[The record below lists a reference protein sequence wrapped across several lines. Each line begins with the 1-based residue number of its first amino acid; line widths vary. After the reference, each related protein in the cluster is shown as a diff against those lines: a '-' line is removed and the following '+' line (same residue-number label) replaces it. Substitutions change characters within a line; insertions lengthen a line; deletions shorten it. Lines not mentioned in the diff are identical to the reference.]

1 MTRWFRIPLTAAIV
15 VAVVLLVAM
24 AAGGANS
31 TVFERYFPIL
41 LIVTSFATIA
51 LLAFIGAV
59 VYRLFKQRR
68 NKVFGSRMTINLALY
83 PSTRGLTCAWNRRL
97 TPALHFQAKCSRANS
112 ISSCKQP
119 VASLPF

>member
-41 LIVTSFATIA
+41 LIITSFATIA

-83 PSTRGLTCAWNRRL
+83 LSLAAVFPVLVALLCVKSVHRAIHRL
-97 TPALHFQAKCSRANS
+97 
-112 ISSCKQP
+112 
-119 VASLPF
+119 VV

>member
-41 LIVTSFATIA
+41 LIVTSLQRSLCSPLSAPLFTVSSSSAAT
-51 LLAFIGAV
+51 
-59 VYRLFKQRR
+59 R
-68 NKVFGSRMTINLALY
+68 
-83 PSTRGLTCAWNRRL
+83 
-97 TPALHFQAKCSRANS
+97 CSVRE
-112 ISSCKQP
+112 
-119 VASLPF
+119 

>member
-24 AAGGANS
+24 TAGGANS

-51 LLAFIGAV
+51 LLAF
-59 VYRLFKQRR
+59 
-68 NKVFGSRMTINLALY
+68 SR
-83 PSTRGLTCAWNRRL
+83 
-97 TPALHFQAKCSRANS
+97 
-112 ISSCKQP
+112 ISVP
-119 VASLPF
+119 VALLCVKSVHRAIHRLVV